1 MALASGAISIDF
13 ARIWGAM
20 ILPSE
25 PDSGIEHGVSE
36 SDMARAER
44 APRDSLPPGRRRT
57 IHWHSL
63 SDAIVLTLVVAG
75 PTMLWEEVGQGRP
88 MIDQPGSLWLVP
100 AAIVTVTYFL
110 GGAIAGRH
118 RRRPGGAL
126 IQSLALAVSTSSIF
140 VVVDIVRRVMLGN
153 NQSVAV
159 AELWLTAMGATVV
172 VAGIG
177 ALSGRWL
184 YIRRREGL

>member
-1 MALASGAISIDF
+1 
-13 ARIWGAM
+13 M
-20 ILPSE
+20 IHPSE
-25 PDSGIEHGVSE
+25 PDSGIEPRA
-36 SDMARAER
+36 SDTDL
-44 APRDSLPPGRRRT
+44 PRTEGTPSDSRPLGRRRT

-63 SDAIVLTLVVAG
+63 GDAMVLTLLVAG

-100 AAIVTVTYFL
+100 AAIVSVTYFV

-118 RRRPGGAL
+118 RRRPRGAL
-126 IQSLALAVSTSSIF
+126 IQGVALAVSTSSIF
-140 VVVDIVRRVMLGN
+140 VVVDVVRRVMLGN

-159 AELWLTAMGATVV
+159 AELWLGAMGATVV
-172 VAGIG
+172 VAGLG

-184 YIRRREGL
+184 YIRRRARL